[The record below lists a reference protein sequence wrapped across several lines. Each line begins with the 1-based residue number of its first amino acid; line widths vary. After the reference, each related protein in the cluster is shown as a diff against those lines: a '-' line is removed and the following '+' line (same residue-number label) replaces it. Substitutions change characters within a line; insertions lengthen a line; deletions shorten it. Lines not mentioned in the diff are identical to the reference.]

1 MMDKKM
7 HLLEIEDRIALLTV
21 QNQIDK
27 LELIQSVNSALDDI
41 QPVHILERTLGQI
54 IKLPVTRRI
63 IFDVG
68 VKLVTRYFIKKMD

>member
-1 MMDKKM
+1 MDEKM

>member
-1 MMDKKM
+1 MMDEKM
-7 HLLEIEDRIALLTV
+7 HVLEIEDRIALLTA

-27 LELIQSVNSALDDI
+27 LELIQSVNSALEDI